1 MRSSHQFRFNVASR
15 VTFVS
20 ISIQFTFSLQS
31 HFNFTFCFT
40 FILISFFRFSF
51 ASILFFRFS
60 FASILLFAL
69 IVLFVWIFLCAV
81 IVLQFNALRFDFVL
95 ISLFV
100 LISPPFRFALIFRR
114 FSRHAVV
121 NNVGA
126 RLFGFGNGPQR
137 QHNGPTRA
145 WTADLTV
152 ISRTLW
158 PTELWDLRREVS

>member
-1 MRSSHQFRFNVASR
+1 MSLLALLSFQFRFNFPFR
-15 VTFVS
+15 CNL
-20 ISIQFTFSLQS
+20 ISILLSASLS
-31 HFNFTFCFT
+31 F
-40 FILISFFRFSF
+40 LISFFRFSF

-100 LISPPFRFALIFRR
+100 LISHPFRFALIFRR

-152 ISRTLW
+152 ISRTL
-158 PTELWDLRREVS
+158 